1 MVKII
6 RMVKIQNYLDE
17 MVEEMVLMMI
27 MKIEMEEKIIK
38 MVIIAQ
44 MKREEQ
50 TN

>member
-27 MKIEMEEKIIK
+27 MKIEMEENIIK